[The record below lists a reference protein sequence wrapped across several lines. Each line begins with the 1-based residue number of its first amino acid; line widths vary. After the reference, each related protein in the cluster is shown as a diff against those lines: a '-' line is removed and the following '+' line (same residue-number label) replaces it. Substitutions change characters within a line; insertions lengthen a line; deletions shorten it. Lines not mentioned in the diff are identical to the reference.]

1 MSDLNGKIKLKDIVY
16 DITDCYCSAS
26 SRNGEIYLFPDIDAE
41 CSDENAEYE
50 LCSARLYHN
59 NGFNTHAASFEELKG
74 KKFVWDSEENSDGE
88 EAGTL
93 CVLEHEHL
101 SSGTIE
107 ITEVKDEFV
116 TIYWSGLANVYWS
129 EEYGGDIPFETEF
142 TVKLPKLHYTV
153 DAFKAANVKIDRDT
167 RLEILNLDE
176 FNEEVKRVSASRK
189 WNDFNTVLKFKL
201 IHLGK
206 DYLGEVTFTN
216 GKNNFVTVFDESCP
230 RKVAFLGVDY
240 NLRVNYEMFTF
251 DID

>member
-1 MSDLNGKIKLKDIVY
+1 MSDLNGKIRLKDIVY
-16 DITDCYCSAS
+16 DITDTYCSVS

-41 CSDENAEYE
+41 CSDENVEYE

-59 NGFNTHAASFEELKG
+59 NGFNTHASSLEELKG
-74 KKFVWDSEENSDGE
+74 KKFVWDSEENADGE

-93 CVLEHEHL
+93 CVLGHENH

-107 ITEVKDEFV
+107 IIDVSDGFM

-129 EEYGGDIPFETEF
+129 EEYGSDIPFEAEF
-142 TVKLPKLHYTV
+142 TVKLPKIHFPV
-153 DAFKAANVKIDRDT
+153 AAFKATNVKIDSDT

-176 FNEEVKRVSASRK
+176 FNKEVERVSASRK
-189 WNDFNTVLKFKL
+189 WDDFNTVLKFKL

-206 DYLGEVTFTN
+206 DYFGEVAFTN
-216 GKNNFVTVFDESCP
+216 GKNNFVTAFDGSCP
-230 RKVAFLGVDY
+230 RKVAFLGVDF

>member
-1 MSDLNGKIKLKDIVY
+1 MSDLNGKLRLKDIVY
-16 DITDCYCSAS
+16 DIADVSLSADS
-26 SRNGEIYLFPDIDAE
+26 CDGEMYLFPEIEAK
-41 CSDENAEYE
+41 CSNENVEYE
-50 LCSARLYHN
+50 LRSVRLYHN
-59 NGFNTHAASFEELKG
+59 NGFNTHTGAFEELKG
-74 KKFVWDSEENSDGE
+74 KKFVWEDEENADGE

-93 CVLEHEHL
+93 YVLEHENL

-107 ITEVKDEFV
+107 ITDISDGLM

-129 EEYGGDIPFETEF
+129 EEYDSDIPFEAEF
-142 TVKLPKLHYTV
+142 TVKLPEIHYTV
-153 DAFKAANVKIDRDT
+153 DAFKATNVKIDGDT

-176 FNEEVKRVSASRK
+176 FNEEVKRVSESRQ
-189 WNDFNTVLKFKL
+189 WDDFNTVLKFKL

-206 DYLGEVTFTN
+206 DYFGEVTFTN

-230 RKVAFLGVDY
+230 RKAAFSGVEF